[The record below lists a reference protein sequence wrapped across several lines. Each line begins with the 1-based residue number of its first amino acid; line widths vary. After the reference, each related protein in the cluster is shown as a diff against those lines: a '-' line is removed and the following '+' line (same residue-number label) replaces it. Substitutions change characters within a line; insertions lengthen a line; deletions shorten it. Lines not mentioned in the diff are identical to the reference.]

1 MNVKLGNCKTSA
13 QAVTKICYNE
23 PTRNLDF
30 RIQCKDLED
39 LKRCVRIIKGYN
51 DFDWEKVNKALDAWA
66 NFKRINNTDLL
77 TYEIGREG
85 SPVIYIRYSLLGL
98 SGNYQKGNQIKKL
111 TDKLF
116 KKSMETLAG
125 LARADECHFTVE
137 FGYKYCRLWWD

>member
-77 TYEIGREG
+77 TYEIGREA
-85 SPVIYIRYSLLGL
+85 L
-98 SGNYQKGNQIKKL
+98 Q
-111 TDKLF
+111 
-116 KKSMETLAG
+116 
-125 LARADECHFTVE
+125 
-137 FGYKYCRLWWD
+137 